1 MLSITRIYC
10 SRKGPGD
17 HLRYGEKAHEKPVV
31 VWNATRRCNLRCLHC
46 YSGSEDKEY
55 PGELTTEEAREVI
68 RDLAEFGVSVLIF
81 SGGEPLLRR
90 DIFELASLAS
100 SEGIKTVLST
110 NGTLITESI
119 AEKIKKAGFS
129 YVGVSLDGVS
139 EVHDR
144 VRGVGGA
151 FANTVRG
158 IRNLMKIGV
167 RVGVRFTITRYNY
180 REIPAVFDFVERE
193 GISRLCFYH
202 LVYVG
207 RGRVEHDVP
216 LEEKRRIMDYI
227 LARTRDLC
235 ERGRDVEILTADNHA
250 DGAYI
255 YLRLRKEDP
264 RRAEEA
270 LRLLRISGG
279 NSSGKGIAAIDF
291 YGNVHPDQFWIHYTL
306 GNIRKRR
313 FSEIW
318 SDESEPLLHA
328 LRNRRRFL
336 KGRCSKCAFLDI
348 CNGNLRVRA
357 EMVYGDIWAP
367 DPACYL
373 RDDEIGVESYG
384 GAF

>member
-1 MLSITRIYC
+1 MLSISRIYC
-10 SRKGPGD
+10 GRKGPGD

-46 YSGSEDKEY
+46 YSQSEDREY
-55 PGELTTEEAREVI
+55 PGELTTGEAREVI
-68 RDLAEFGVSVLIF
+68 RDLAEFGVPVLIF

-110 NGTLITESI
+110 NGTLITESV
-119 AEKIKKAGFS
+119 AERIKKAGFS
-129 YVGVSLDGVS
+129 YVGISLDGVG

-151 FANTVRG
+151 FANAVRG
-158 IRNLMKIGV
+158 IRNLMRIGV

-180 REIPAVFDFVERE
+180 RDIPAVFDFVERE
-193 GISRLCFYH
+193 GIPRLCFYH

-235 ERGRDVEILTADNHA
+235 ERGKDIEVLTADNHA

-255 YLRLRKEDP
+255 YLKLRKEDP

-270 LRLLRISGG
+270 LKLLRISGG

-291 YGNVHPDQFWIHYTL
+291 YGDVHPDQFWSHYTL
-306 GNIRKRR
+306 GNVRRRR

-336 KGRCSKCAFLDI
+336 EGRCSRCAFLDI
-348 CNGNLRVRA
+348 CNGSLRVRA
-357 EMVYGDIWAP
+357 EMVYGNIWAP

-373 RDDEIGVESYG
+373 RDDEIGVG
-384 GAF
+384 GDGGSG